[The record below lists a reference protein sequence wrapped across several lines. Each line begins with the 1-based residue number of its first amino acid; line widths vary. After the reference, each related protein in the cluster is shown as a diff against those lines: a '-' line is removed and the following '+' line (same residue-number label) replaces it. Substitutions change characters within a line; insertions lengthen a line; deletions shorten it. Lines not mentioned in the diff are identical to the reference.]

1 MGIIGRQE
9 GSMSPRAIG
18 RRRDR
23 NYRTRTDERT
33 NENVARY
40 IHACAYY
47 GASRDKEEKRR
58 ARIGENFLRGIRRTR
73 PNALYTRIYA
83 R

>member
-33 NENVARY
+33 KM
-40 IHACAYY
+40 
-47 GASRDKEEKRR
+47 SRDTYTHARTTERRETKKRSGEHEL
-58 ARIGENFLRGIRRTR
+58 ARIFLRGIRRTR